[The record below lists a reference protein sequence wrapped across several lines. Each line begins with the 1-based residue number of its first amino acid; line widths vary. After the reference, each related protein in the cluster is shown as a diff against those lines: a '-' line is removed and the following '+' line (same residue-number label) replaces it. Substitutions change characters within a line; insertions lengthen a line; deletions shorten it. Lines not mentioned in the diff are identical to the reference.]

1 MSHLPVMHIK
11 LVILLLQNGANLPSL
26 VSWRLKDCH
35 MHYVWYLS
43 CLQARTKEITSK
55 YLPDKITQQN
65 HSTRLHFKK
74 QGNAHTQKKNR
85 LNFCEVKKEFHAG
98 LCIFQPHKN
107 RHFDHFFFSIKCLPL
122 LKIFV
127 IIVLLQC
134 LLRRLYPKRY
144 HDYSNGGHFRFST

>member
-1 MSHLPVMHIK
+1 M
-11 LVILLLQNGANLPSL
+11 
-26 VSWRLKDCH
+26 
-35 MHYVWYLS
+35 
-43 CLQARTKEITSK
+43 
-55 YLPDKITQQN
+55 
-65 HSTRLHFKK
+65 
-74 QGNAHTQKKNR
+74 

-144 HDYSNGGHFRFST
+144 HDYSNGGHFRFSTLKGINFQILNPKKCNEHSRHFYMGAPLPRAQRGQG